1 MKTRK
6 DKETNEFLDPE
17 DWKRFINY
25 ISDNNRFILSEYW
38 EKFVNTI
45 VNTAHKRTKT
55 LKKNKMLF
63 RARLGTCWEQ
73 VDDDGNYD
81 HCPIPPDKMGSP
93 PINEATAG
101 RLNPERI
108 PYLYL
113 ASTID
118 TAVAEVRPWID
129 SDITIGYF
137 KIASDLKI
145 LDTSHDKASDS
156 PSLTEWIFDE
166 DDESFIGVRKRPIH
180 SFTPTEKEKYIWG
193 GINTTFSRPISP
205 NDSPLKYLPTQ
216 FLSEKLKAEGYDGIV
231 YKSSLNE
238 DGHNI
243 ALFDSQKAKCIMCRM
258 YGIKKVTYGY
268 EELGNPTFLSN
279 DGENLRNRIVDIE
292 PLNEDNRE
300 KQGADGEKSHI
311 KANSVDAKS
320 SAID

>member
-17 DWKRFINY
+17 DWQGFIKY
-25 ISDNNRFILSEYW
+25 LSDNNRFILSEYW

-63 RARLGTCWEQ
+63 RARIGTSWVEF
-73 VDDDGNYD
+73 DNGDFDS
-81 HCPIPPDKMGSP
+81 CPISPDQMGPP
-93 PINEATAG
+93 PIDIARAG

-118 TAVAEVRPWID
+118 TAVAEVRPWIK
-129 SDITIGYF
+129 SEVTIGYF
-137 KIASDLKI
+137 KIASDLRI
-145 LDTSHDKASDS
+145 LDTSHDKPSDS
-156 PSLTEWIFDE
+156 PSLYEWNMDE
-166 DDESFIGVRKRPIH
+166 ESFDIRKRPNH
-180 SFTPTEKEKYIWG
+180 SFTPTEKEKCIWG

-216 FLSEKLKAEGYDGIV
+216 FLSEKLKTEGYDGIA

-238 DGHNI
+238 DGYNI
-243 ALFDSQKAKCIMCRM
+243 ALFDSQKAKCIKCHM

-268 EELGNPTFLSN
+268 EESGNPVYLQN
-279 DGENLRNRIVDIE
+279 HGENLYPRIVAIE
-292 PLNEDNRE
+292 PLDDDNRE
-300 KQGADGEKSHI
+300 KQGSDGGKSYI

-320 SAID
+320 RATD

>member
-1 MKTRK
+1 MNTRK

-17 DWKRFINY
+17 DWKGFINY

-63 RARLGTCWEQ
+63 RARLGTSWEQ

-81 HCPIPPDKMGSP
+81 HCPIPPDQMGP
-93 PINEATAG
+93 PPKKEATAG
-101 RLNPERI
+101 RLNPEQI

-118 TAVAEVRPWID
+118 TAVAEVRPWIN

-137 KIASDLKI
+137 EIASDLKI
-145 LDTSHDKASDS
+145 LDTSHDKPSGV
-156 PSLTEWIFDE
+156 PSLSEWIFDE
-166 DDESFIGVRKRPIH
+166 NGEYSGSRKRSIH
-180 SFTPTEKEKYIWG
+180 SFTPTEKEKSIWG

-216 FLSEKLKAEGYDGIV
+216 FLSEKLKAEGYDGIA

-238 DGHNI
+238 DGYNI
-243 ALFDSQKAKCIMCRM
+243 ALFDSQKAKCIGCRM
-258 YGIKKVTYGY
+258 YEIKKVTYDY
-268 EELGNPTFLSN
+268 EESGNPTFLSN
-279 DGENLRNRIVDIE
+279 DGKNLHPRIVAIE

-300 KQGADGEKSHI
+300 KLGADGEKSHI
-311 KANSVDAKS
+311 NANSIDAKS